1 MENRE
6 VKQVLSGGW
15 PQWEGRNIRKGCRR
29 VNMVEILWTHE
40 KYYEN
45 EKMRHV
51 EIFWGMEGGE
61 W

>member
-1 MENRE
+1 
-6 VKQVLSGGW
+6 
-15 PQWEGRNIRKGCRR
+15 
-29 VNMVEILWTHE
+29 MVEILWTHE